1 MAKRRANGEGS
12 IYQRKDGKWLVTF
25 DTGLRQESGK
35 RSLIYRYCDSQA
47 EAVEK
52 MRQLQSEKAMG
63 VCHSKAAVKT
73 GDWIETWIEKHK
85 APKLAPSTLTSYR
98 NNFRVHIR
106 PYVGEILLRDLTT
119 YHIQKTL
126 DSMTGSFSL
135 FIKVYNVIHGALEKA
150 VELGMIPKNPCKGVA
165 FPKDDTKDIRVLTKE
180 EQQRF
185 IKALDGEYYRVMLLT
200 YLYAGMRAG
209 ECIPLQWKDVDLN
222 KRTIWVNRKAILH
235 HDYATHSG
243 KQEIQD
249 FCKTKSSKRT
259 IVITAGLAAILAEH
273 KEEMKKRAA
282 ALGLEWSEDSLV
294 FWNTRNKIVQYGN
307 LKESLSKIYRK
318 AGIEGA
324 TMHTLRHTY
333 ATRCFEAGVDIKAI
347 SEQLG
352 HANVKTTYNIYVHL
366 LEDTKA
372 KEIDKLAGID
382 KFIASEPETESA
394 VVIQFPEKGKAV

>member
-1 MAKRRANGEGS
+1 MAKRANGQGS
-12 IYQRKDGKWLVTF
+12 IRKRQDGKFLVTF
-25 DTGLRQESGK
+25 PTGLYKENGK
-35 RSLIYRYCDSQA
+35 REYVYKYCATQA
-47 EAVEK
+47 EAVEVL
-52 MRQLQSEKAMG
+52 RQLQSEKAMG

-106 PYVGEILLRDLTT
+106 PYVGEIALKDLAT

-126 DSMTGSFSL
+126 DSMDGSYSL

-165 FPKDDTKDIRVLTKE
+165 FPKDDRKDVWALTKE

-185 IKALDGEYYRVMLLT
+185 IAALDGEYYRTMLLT
-200 YLYAGMRAG
+200 YLYTGMRAG
-209 ECIPLQWKDVDLN
+209 ECIPLQWKDVDLS
-222 KRTIWVNRKAILH
+222 KRTIRVNKKAILH
-235 HDYATHSG
+235 HDFSKHSA
-243 KQEIQD
+243 KHELQD

-259 IVITAGLAAILAEH
+259 VAITAGLAAILAEH

-294 FWNTRNKIVQYGN
+294 FWNTRNKVVQYGN
-307 LKESLSKIYRK
+307 LKESLNKIYRK
-318 AGIEGA
+318 AGIKNA

-333 ATRCFEAGVDIKAI
+333 ATRCFEAGVELKAI
-347 SEQLG
+347 ADQLG
-352 HANVKTTYNIYVHL
+352 HASPKTSYELYIHL
-366 LEDTKA
+366 FEDTKA
-372 KEIDKLAGID
+372 KEIDKLAEID
-382 KFIASEPETESA
+382 KFISPEREAESA
-394 VVIQFPEKGKAV
+394 VVIPFPEKGKAV

>member
-1 MAKRRANGEGS
+1 MAKRANGEGS
-12 IYQRKDGKWLVTF
+12 IRKRKDGKWLVTF
-25 DTGLRQESGK
+25 PTGRYLASGK
-35 RSLIYRYCDSQA
+35 KEYVYKYCSDQA
-47 EAVEK
+47 TAVRELQ
-52 MRQLQSEKAMG
+52 RLQSEKAMG

-106 PYVGEILLRDLTT
+106 PYVGEIALKDLAT

-126 DSMTGSFSL
+126 DSMDGSYSL

-165 FPKDDTKDIRVLTKE
+165 FPKDDRKDVWALTKE

-185 IKALDGEYYRVMLLT
+185 IAALDGEYYRTMLLT
-200 YLYAGMRAG
+200 YLYTGMRAG
-209 ECIPLQWKDVDLN
+209 ECIPLQWKDVDLS
-222 KRTIWVNRKAILH
+222 KRTIRVNKKAILH
-235 HDYATHSG
+235 HDFSKHSA
-243 KQEIQD
+243 KQEVQD

-259 IVITAGLAAILAEH
+259 VAITAGLAAILAEH
-273 KEEMKKRAA
+273 KEEMKKRVA

-307 LKESLSKIYRK
+307 LKESLNKIYRK
-318 AGIEGA
+318 AGIENA

-366 LEDTKA
+366 LEDTKV
-372 KEIDKLAGID
+372 KEIDKLSEID
-382 KFIASEPETESA
+382 KFIASEDATESA
-394 VVIQFPEKGKAV
+394 VVIPFPESGKAV

>member
-1 MAKRRANGEGS
+1 MSKRANGEGS
-12 IYQRKDGKWLVTF
+12 IRKRQDGKFLVTF
-25 DTGLRQESGK
+25 PTGRYLASGK
-35 RSLIYRYCDSQA
+35 KEYVYKYCADQA
-47 EAVEK
+47 TAVRELQ
-52 MRQLQSEKAMG
+52 RLQSEKAMG
-63 VCHSKAAVKT
+63 VCHSKSAVKT

-106 PYVGEILLRDLTT
+106 PYVGEIALKDLTT

-126 DSMTGSFSL
+126 DSMGGSFSL
-135 FIKVYNVIHGALEKA
+135 FVKVYNVIHGALDEA

-165 FPKDDTKDIRVLTKE
+165 FPKDDRKDVWALTKE

-185 IKALDGEYYRVMLLT
+185 IAALDGEYYRTMLLT
-200 YLYAGMRAG
+200 YLYTGMRAG
-209 ECIPLQWKDVDLN
+209 ECIPLQWKDIDLSKRAIRIN
-222 KRTIWVNRKAILH
+222 KKAILN
-235 HDYATHSG
+235 HDFTKHSA
-243 KQEIQD
+243 KQEVQD
-249 FCKTKSSKRT
+249 FCKTKSSKRS
-259 IVITAGLAAILAEH
+259 VAITAGLTAILAEH

-307 LKESLSKIYRK
+307 LKESLNKIYRK

-333 ATRCFEAGVDIKAI
+333 ATRCFEAGVNIKAI
-347 SEQLG
+347 SGQLG

-366 LEDTKA
+366 FEDTKI
-372 KEIDKLAGID
+372 KEIDKLAEID
-382 KFIASEPETESA
+382 KFIASEPTAGSA
-394 VVIQFPEKGKAV
+394 VIIPFPEKGEAV

>member
-1 MAKRRANGEGS
+1 MAKRANGEGS
-12 IYQRKDGKWLVTF
+12 IRKRKDGKWLVTF
-25 DTGLRQESGK
+25 PTGRYLASGK
-35 RSLIYRYCDSQA
+35 KEYVYKYFSDQA
-47 EAVEK
+47 TAVRELQ
-52 MRQLQSEKAMG
+52 RLQSEKAMG

-106 PYVGEILLRDLTT
+106 PYVGEIALKDLAT

-126 DSMTGSFSL
+126 DSMDGSYSL
-135 FIKVYNVIHGALEKA
+135 FVKVYNVIHGALEKA
-150 VELGMIPKNPCKGVA
+150 VELGMIPRNPCKGVA
-165 FPKDDTKDIRVLTKE
+165 FPAEDKEDMRVLTQE

-185 IKALDGEYYRVMLLT
+185 IEALDGEYYRVMLLT
-200 YLYAGMRAG
+200 YLYTGMRAG
-209 ECIPLQWKDVDLN
+209 ECIPLQWKDVDLS
-222 KRTIWVNRKAILH
+222 KRTIRVNKKAILH
-235 HDYATHSG
+235 HDFSKHSA
-243 KQEIQD
+243 KQEVQD

-259 IVITAGLAAILAEH
+259 VAITTGLAAILAEH
-273 KEEMKKRAA
+273 KEEMKKRVA

-307 LKESLSKIYRK
+307 LKESLNKIYRK
-318 AGIEGA
+318 AGIENA

-333 ATRCFEAGVDIKAI
+333 ATRCFEAGVNIKAI

-366 LEDTKA
+366 LEDTKV
-372 KEIDKLAGID
+372 KEIDKLSEID
-382 KFIASEPETESA
+382 KFIASEDATESS
-394 VVIQFPEKGKAV
+394 VVIPFPESGKAV

>member
-1 MAKRRANGEGS
+1 MAKRANGEGS
-12 IYQRKDGKWLVTF
+12 IRKRQDGKFLVTF
-25 DTGLRQESGK
+25 PTGRYLASGK
-35 RSLIYRYCDSQA
+35 KEYLYFYFNSQA
-47 EAVEK
+47 EAVEA
-52 MRQLQSEKAMG
+52 MRKLQSEKAMG
-63 VCHSKAAVKT
+63 VCHSKSAVKT
-73 GDWIETWIEKHK
+73 GDWLETWIEKHK

-106 PYVGEILLRDLTT
+106 PYVGEIALKDLTT

-126 DSMTGSFSL
+126 DSMDGSYSL

-150 VELGMIPKNPCKGVA
+150 VELGMIPRNPCKGVA
-165 FPKDDTKDIRVLTKE
+165 FPKDDRKDVWALTKE

-200 YLYAGMRAG
+200 YLYTGMRAG

-222 KRTIWVNRKAILH
+222 KRTIRIKKKAILH
-235 HDYATHSG
+235 HDYATHSA
-243 KQEIQD
+243 KQEVQD
-249 FCKTKSSKRT
+249 FCKTKSSKRS
-259 IVITAGLAAILAEH
+259 VAITAGLAAILAEH

-307 LKESLSKIYRK
+307 LKESLNKIYRK

-333 ATRCFEAGVDIKAI
+333 ATRCFEAGVDIKAV

-352 HANVKTTYNIYVHL
+352 HKEVKTTYNFYVHL
-366 LEDTKA
+366 FEDTKT
-372 KEIDKLAGID
+372 KEIDKLAEID
-382 KFIASEPETESA
+382 KFIASEPTAGSA
-394 VVIQFPEKGKAV
+394 VIIPFPEKGEAV

>member
-1 MAKRRANGEGS
+1 MSKRANGEGS
-12 IYQRKDGKWLVTF
+12 IRKRQDGKFLVTF
-25 DTGLRQESGK
+25 PTGRYLASGK
-35 RSLIYRYCDSQA
+35 KEYVYKYCADQA
-47 EAVEK
+47 TAVRELQ
-52 MRQLQSEKAMG
+52 RLQSEKAMG
-63 VCHSKAAVKT
+63 VCHSKSAVKT

-106 PYVGEILLRDLTT
+106 PYVGEIALKDLTT

-126 DSMTGSFSL
+126 DSMDGSYSL

-165 FPKDDTKDIRVLTKE
+165 FPKDDRKDVWALTKE
-180 EQQRF
+180 EQQRL
-185 IKALDGEYYRVMLLT
+185 IAALDGEYYRTMLLT
-200 YLYAGMRAG
+200 YLYTGMRAG
-209 ECIPLQWKDVDLN
+209 EGIPLQWKDVDLSKHTIRIN
-222 KRTIWVNRKAILH
+222 KKAILH

-259 IVITAGLAAILAEH
+259 VVITAGLAAILAEH
-273 KEEMKKRAA
+273 KEEMKKRTA

-307 LKESLSKIYRK
+307 LKESLNKIYRK

-333 ATRCFEAGVDIKAI
+333 ATRCFEAGVELKAI
-347 SEQLG
+347 ADQLG
-352 HANVKTTYNIYVHL
+352 HASPKTSYELYIHL
-366 LEDTKA
+366 FEDTKA
-372 KEIDKLAGID
+372 REIDKLAGID
-382 KFIASEPETESA
+382 KFISSEREAEGA
-394 VVIQFPEKGKAV
+394 VIIPFPEKGKAV